1 MTAALSFAE
10 EELAP
15 RGEDNPQFLKELE
28 KTMALLAFELPQM
41 GALSGTAPTTSTSA
55 APPMPKQFAAL
66 LDPSHRLETAA
77 ELNAAILTAQSH
89 GREPKLPQ
97 LMRLLTWAES
107 LLEEKGAEWPKCECL

>member
-1 MTAALSFAE
+1 
-10 EELAP
+10 
-15 RGEDNPQFLKELE
+15 
-28 KTMALLAFELPQM
+28 MALLAFELPQ
-41 GALSGTAPTTSTSA
+41 LGTVPSAELTAAAGA
-55 APPMPKQFAAL
+55 APAMPKQFSAL

-107 LLEEKGAEWPKCECL
+107 LLEEKGAEWPKCECLS